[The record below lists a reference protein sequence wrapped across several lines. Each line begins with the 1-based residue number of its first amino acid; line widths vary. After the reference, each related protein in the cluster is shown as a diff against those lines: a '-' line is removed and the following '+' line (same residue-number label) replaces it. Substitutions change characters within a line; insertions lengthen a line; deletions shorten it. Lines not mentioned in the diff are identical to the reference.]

1 MSKSDQEHTT
11 TEPAIV
17 AEEELRIPELL
28 PLLPIRDVVV
38 YPFMIIPLFVGREMS
53 IKAVDQALAGDRM
66 IMLATQHDIGDEDP
80 TPDKIYNVGTVAMIM
95 RMLKLPDGRVK
106 ILVQGLVKARITEFV
121 EFKPFHTVRIERLVE
136 PAAVDN
142 LETEALMRTV
152 REQLAKIAE
161 LGKQISPEVMVIL
174 ENITDPGSMA
184 DLIASNLGLK
194 LSEAQMLLEIE
205 DPVRR
210 LTKVNDLLAREH
222 EMLSVQAQ
230 IQNAARE
237 EMGKNQKE
245 YYLREQMKAIQQELG
260 DHDGKE
266 ELEELRKAIES
277 AKMPENVQKEAL
289 KQLGRLE
296 RMHGD
301 SGEAG
306 VIRTYLD
313 WLIEIPW
320 SKTTRDSLDIIRAKK
335 ILDEDHSYL
344 DKVKERILEFLAVRK
359 LNKQMKGP
367 ILCFVGP
374 PGVGKTSLGKSIAR
388 ALNRKFVRIS
398 LGGVRDEAEIRG
410 HRRTYLGALPG
421 RIIQGMKQAGTR
433 NPVFMLDELD
443 KLGYDYKGDPSAA
456 LLEVLDPQQ
465 NNAFSDHYVNLPYDL
480 SNVLFVATANHSD
493 PIPPALFDRMEV
505 INIPGYTEEE
515 KLEIATRYLVP
526 RQLKDN
532 GLKAKHILFEEE
544 AIKEIIAKYTRE
556 AGLRNL
562 EREIGNVCRK
572 VARKIAEGHKRQIRI
587 TPAAVAT
594 FLGAAKFL
602 REDEMEK
609 NEVGVVNGLAWT
621 SVGGEVLHIEATT
634 MAGKGGMTLTG
645 QLGDV
650 MKESVQAALA
660 YIRSHGSE
668 FHINPDWFQENE
680 IHVHVPAGAVPKDG
694 PSAGC
699 AMATAL
705 ISVLTKVP
713 VKKDVAMTGE
723 ISLRGKVLPIGGL
736 KEKILAAVRAGMK
749 MVIIPEQNRKDLEDI
764 PKAMQKKVKIMPV
777 KEIDEVLKLALEK
790 FPIPAPKAKTK
801 PATPKVVVRPSK
813 EISA

>member
-1 MSKSDQEHTT
+1 MSKSEQEKVINEAVSDT
-11 TEPAIV
+11 
-17 AEEELRIPELL
+17 AEELHIPEEL
-28 PLLPIRDVVV
+28 PLLPVRDVVV
-38 YPFMIIPLFVGREMS
+38 YPFMIIPLFVGREAS

-66 IMLATQHDIGDEDP
+66 IMLATQHEISEEDP
-80 TPDKIYNVGTVAMIM
+80 SPDKIYQVGTVAMIM

-106 ILVQGLVKARITEFV
+106 ILVQGLVKARISEFV
-121 EFKPFHTVRIERLVE
+121 EEKPHYTVRIERMSDL
-136 PAAVDN
+136 PAPEN
-142 LETEALMRTV
+142 LETEALIRTV
-152 REQLAKIAE
+152 REQLTKVAE

-174 ENITDPGSMA
+174 ENIADPGSMA
-184 DLIASNLGLK
+184 DLIASNIGLK
-194 LSEAQMLLEIE
+194 LIEAQMLLEIE
-205 DPVRR
+205 DPIKR
-210 LTKVNDLLAREH
+210 LTKVNELLAKEH
-222 EMLSVQAQ
+222 EMLAVQAK

-260 DHDGKE
+260 DNDGRE
-266 ELEELRKAIES
+266 ELEELRKSIEA
-277 AKMPENVQKEAL
+277 AKMPEAVQKEAL

-296 RMHGD
+296 RMHSD

-313 WLIEIPW
+313 WLIDIPW
-320 SKTTRDSLDIIRAKK
+320 SKTTRDSLDIKRAKQ

-359 LNKQMKGP
+359 LNKKMKGP

-421 RIIQGMKQAGTR
+421 RIIQGMKQAGTK

-493 PIPPALFDRMEV
+493 PIPSALYDRMEV

-515 KLEIATRYLVP
+515 KLEIAKKYLVP

-532 GLKAKHILFEEE
+532 GLKAKHIAFEDE
-544 AIKEIIAKYTRE
+544 ALKELIAKYTRE

-562 EREIGNVCRK
+562 EREIGTVCRK
-572 VARKIAEGHKRQIRI
+572 VARKIAEGHKRQLKI
-587 TPAAVAT
+587 TTAT
-594 FLGAAKFL
+594 LATYLGAAKFL
-602 REDEMEK
+602 RDEEMDK

-634 MAGKGGMTLTG
+634 MAGKGGLSLTG

-660 YIRSHGSE
+660 YIRSHAGD
-668 FHINPDWFQENE
+668 FHIAPDWFQENE

-699 AMATAL
+699 AMVTAL
-705 ISVLTKVP
+705 VSVLTQTA

-723 ISLRGKVLPIGGL
+723 FSLRGKVMPIGGL

-749 MVIIPEQNRKDLEDI
+749 TVIIPEQNKKDLEDI
-764 PKAMQKKVKIMPV
+764 PKEMQKKLRIVPV

-790 FPIPAPKAKTK
+790 YPIPAPKKAKA
-801 PATPKVVVRPSK
+801 ATPKVMVRPNR
-813 EISA
+813 EITA

>member
-1 MSKSDQEHTT
+1 VSKSKQEKVINETVSD
-11 TEPAIV
+11 AV
-17 AEEELRIPELL
+17 EELHIPEEL
-28 PLLPIRDVVV
+28 PLLPVRDVVV
-38 YPFMIIPLFVGREMS
+38 YPFMIIPLFVGREAS
-53 IKAVDQALAGDRM
+53 ITAVDQALAGDRM
-66 IMLATQHDIGDEDP
+66 IMLATQHEIGEEDP
-80 TPDKIYNVGTVAMIM
+80 SPDKIYQVGTVAMIM

-106 ILVQGLVKARITEFV
+106 ILVQGLVKARISEFV
-121 EFKPFHTVRIERLVE
+121 EEKPHYTVRIERMADL
-136 PAAVDN
+136 PAPEN
-142 LETEALMRTV
+142 LETEALIRTV
-152 REQLAKIAE
+152 REQLTKVSE

-174 ENITDPGSMA
+174 ENIADPGSMA
-184 DLIASNLGLK
+184 DLIASNIGLK
-194 LSEAQMLLEIE
+194 LIEAQMLLEIE
-205 DPVRR
+205 DPIKR
-210 LTKVNDLLAREH
+210 LTKVNELLAKEH
-222 EMLSVQAQ
+222 EMLAVQAK

-245 YYLREQMKAIQQELG
+245 YYLREQMKAIQQGWG
-260 DHDGKE
+260 DNDGRE
-266 ELEELRKAIES
+266 ELEELRKSIEA
-277 AKMPENVQKEAL
+277 AKMPETVQKEAL

-296 RMHGD
+296 RMHSD

-313 WLIEIPW
+313 WLIDIPW
-320 SKTTRDSLDIIRAKK
+320 SKTTRDSLDIKRAKQ

-359 LNKQMKGP
+359 LNKKMKGP

-421 RIIQGMKQAGTR
+421 RIIQGMKQAGTK

-465 NNAFSDHYVNLPYDL
+465 NNAFTDHYVNLPYDL

-493 PIPPALFDRMEV
+493 PIPSALYDRMEV

-515 KLEIATRYLVP
+515 KLEIAKKYLVP

-532 GLKAKHILFEEE
+532 GLKAKHIAFEDE
-544 AIKEIIAKYTRE
+544 ALKELIAKYTRE

-562 EREIGNVCRK
+562 EREIGTVCRK
-572 VARKIAEGHKRQIRI
+572 VARKIAEGHKRQLKI
-587 TPAAVAT
+587 TAATLAT
-594 FLGAAKFL
+594 YLGAAKFL
-602 REDEMEK
+602 RDEEMDK

-634 MAGKGGMTLTG
+634 MAGKGGLSLTG

-660 YIRSHGSE
+660 YIRSHAGE
-668 FHINPDWFQENE
+668 FHIAPDWFQENE

-699 AMATAL
+699 AMVTAL
-705 ISVLTKVP
+705 VSVLTQTA

-723 ISLRGKVLPIGGL
+723 FSLRGKVMPIGGL

-749 MVIIPEQNRKDLEDI
+749 TVIIPEQNRKDLEDI
-764 PKAMQKKVKIMPV
+764 PKEMQKKLRIVPV

-790 FPIPAPKAKTK
+790 YPIPAPKKAKTA
-801 PATPKVVVRPSK
+801 PPKMVVRPNR
-813 EISA
+813 EITA